1 MEKITLLDT
10 AVGSTN
16 KGDEIIMNCIEQELR
31 DITKHYFVMKAPTHL
46 CSFNAL
52 ECLLRL
58 PDSASEIAQSKYKF
72 VCGTNLLSD
81 NMMNRTNQWDINIFN
96 CKPFVGCVL
105 MGVGAL
111 KSDSP
116 NFYTRKLYQKVL
128 SKDYIHSVREDT
140 AYSMMKKLGFSV
152 LNTGCPTLWK
162 LTDKFCRDIPKEKSD
177 SVVFTLTDYKKS
189 AEQDNQIV
197 ETLKRNY
204 KKLYFWLQGA
214 HDFEY
219 LQSVADTD
227 GIEIIEPSVEAYEK
241 VLEKDV
247 DYVGT
252 RLHAGIYAMR
262 HKKRSIILRV
272 DKRMDSMAQCITD
285 NCISRS
291 EISKLGEMIQSEIDT
306 KVNIDFDAVRQW
318 KGQFEG

>member
-1 MEKITLLDT
+1 M
-10 AVGSTN
+10 
-16 KGDEIIMNCIEQELR
+16 
-31 DITKHYFVMKAPTHL
+31 
-46 CSFNAL
+46 
-52 ECLLRL
+52 
-58 PDSASEIAQSKYKF
+58 
-72 VCGTNLLSD
+72 
-81 NMMNRTNQWDINIFN
+81 
-96 CKPFVGCVL
+96 
-105 MGVGAL
+105 
-111 KSDSP
+111 
-116 NFYTRKLYQKVL
+116 
-128 SKDYIHSVREDT
+128 
-140 AYSMMKKLGFSV
+140 
-152 LNTGCPTLWK
+152 
-162 LTDKFCRDIPKEKSD
+162 
-177 SVVFTLTDYKKS
+177 TDYKKS

-197 ETLKRNY
+197 ETLKKNY

-272 DKRMDSMAQCITD
+272 DKRMDSMAQCIPD